1 MGKIFRTPSDD
12 AVEQTLRAMHT
23 QNLLDN
29 TYEKT
34 VGWLKV
40 LLFSLGTAFV
50 ISAFEYYTDWNLWNV
65 TGNWFQNWAERQL
78 NKVLNW

>member
-40 LLFSLGTAFV
+40 VLFSIGTAFV
-50 ISAFEYYTDWNLWNV
+50 VSAFEHYSDWNLWAS
-65 TGNWFQNWAERQL
+65 TGDWANDWASRQL
-78 NKVLNW
+78 NKLVK